1 MVRLLLVAAGATAGT
16 RALSFGDSGHLVQP
30 ERVEPLTS
38 RVNGWFCGPE
48 PCCRQTARLLG
59 GAPAVL
65 DSEPTVGDSEP
76 TVLDGLGGP
85 DFSRWAGREL
95 TEVGES
101 EPEELNRWLSDPAA
115 APHGG
120 ESLADL
126 VRRVGAVC
134 DTQDWPQGRSV
145 LVVTPLVARAAAVH
159 ALGVGPAAIFRLD
172 LAPLGRVGLS
182 GQARSWRLQQ
192 LG

>member
-1 MVRLLLVAAGATAGT
+1 VVRLLLVAAGATAGT